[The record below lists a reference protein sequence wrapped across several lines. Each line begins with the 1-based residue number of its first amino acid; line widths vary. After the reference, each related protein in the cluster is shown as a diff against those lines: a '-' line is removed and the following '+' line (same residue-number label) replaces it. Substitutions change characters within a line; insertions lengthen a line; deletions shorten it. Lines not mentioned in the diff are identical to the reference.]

1 MGITVLRD
9 EETSHTQIFVNSKM
23 KLVFLGFVSP
33 FLINA
38 QENSEYY
45 SDVYDPANYEG
56 EDYDMNDMQETYVN
70 DGNDD
75 YTPYGPD
82 PIDDFDP
89 SGTEDD
95 LIDNPDDLHLLGEV
109 HFEDDGGAVISAL
122 GAEEGSDGF
131 RSTDPD
137 QQMTSVHNFQETL
150 FRRIALR
157 RRNRNRKHKN
167 KKEMVHKPKW

>member
-75 YTPYGPD
+75 YTSYGPD

-109 HFEDDGGAVISAL
+109 HFEDEGAVISAL
-122 GAEEGSDGF
+122 GSEEGDDGF
-131 RSTDPD
+131 RSADPD
-137 QQMTSVHNFQETL
+137 QQMTSVHNFQDML
-150 FRRIALR
+150 FRRI
-157 RRNRNRKHKN
+157 
-167 KKEMVHKPKW
+167 